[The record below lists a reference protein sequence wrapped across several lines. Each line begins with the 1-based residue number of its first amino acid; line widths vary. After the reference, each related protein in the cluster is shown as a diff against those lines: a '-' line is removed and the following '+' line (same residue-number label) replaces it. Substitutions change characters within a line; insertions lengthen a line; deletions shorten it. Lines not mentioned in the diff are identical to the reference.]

1 MAMNIDLSSGVT
13 TRQSVA
19 SALREQLKPEPMQ
32 NNNSNQNRNS
42 STPHPTGE
50 DMSGNS
56 QTPMKEEKHW
66 WVKLACIEARFT
78 DFCLFAVNQ

>member
-19 SALREQLKPEPMQ
+19 SALREQMKPEPMQ

-42 STPHPTGE
+42 STPHPTGDE
-50 DMSGNS
+50 MPSNS
-56 QTPMKEEKHW
+56 QTPTKEEKHW
-66 WVKLACIEARFT
+66 CVEI
-78 DFCLFAVNQ
+78 CLPLKRSPLNFVPFQ